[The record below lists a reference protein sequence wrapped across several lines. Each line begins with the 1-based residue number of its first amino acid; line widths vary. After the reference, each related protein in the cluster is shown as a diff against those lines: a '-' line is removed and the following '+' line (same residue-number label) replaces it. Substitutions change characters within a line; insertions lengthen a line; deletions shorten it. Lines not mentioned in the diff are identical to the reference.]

1 MFLLLSS
8 KYYFD
13 IETPFTV
20 INIVIEQILRCYRNK
35 KMVITLKLFN
45 VIVTKPCYHSEIDN
59 PGMVVARNFVLQ
71 PPAAPESSTL
81 IDHFMQYWLRFG
93 LTLG

>member
-8 KYYFD
+8 KYYID

-35 KMVITLKLFN
+35 KNVITLKFFN
-45 VIVTKPCYHSEIDN
+45 VIVTKPCYRSEIDN
-59 PGMVVARNFVLQ
+59 PDTHPHVG
-71 PPAAPESSTL
+71 APFIILSGEHHVS
-81 IDHFMQYWLRFG
+81 
-93 LTLG
+93 